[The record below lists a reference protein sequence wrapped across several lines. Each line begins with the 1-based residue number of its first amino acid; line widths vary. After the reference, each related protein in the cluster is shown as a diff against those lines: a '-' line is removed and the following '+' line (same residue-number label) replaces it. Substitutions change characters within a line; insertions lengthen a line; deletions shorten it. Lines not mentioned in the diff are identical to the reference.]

1 MARILALTPDL
12 FFSTRISS
20 TLKAAD
26 HAVRI
31 VDSDDSEVI
40 DEALFA
46 LNPGLVILDIGA
58 AGVWNWQSILT
69 YLHETSPLIPVL
81 CYGSHM
87 DVEATQSAKSLGAV
101 RVVAK
106 SEFVGNMGNLV
117 ERYKREESGEWR
129 VERGGLPRK

>member
-20 TLKAAD
+20 TLKYAD

-46 LNPGLVILDIGA
+46 LNPALVILDIGA
-58 AGVWNWQSILT
+58 AGAWDWQKILT
-69 YLHETSPLIPVL
+69 YLREASPDTPVL

-87 DVEATQSAKSLGAV
+87 DVDATQSANALGAV
-101 RVVAK
+101 RVVAR
-106 SEFVGNMGNLV
+106 SEFVNNMGNLV
-117 ERYKREESGEWR
+117 ERYKREE
-129 VERGGLPRK
+129 

>member
-20 TLKAAD
+20 ALKLAD

-31 VDSDDSEVI
+31 VDSDDSELI

-46 LNPGLVILDIGA
+46 LNPALVILDIGA

-69 YLHETSPLIPVL
+69 QLREASPDTPVL

-87 DVEATQSAKSLGAV
+87 DVEATQTAKELGAV
-101 RVVAK
+101 RVVAR
-106 SEFVGNMGNLV
+106 SEFVNNMGNLV
-117 ERYKREESGEWR
+117 ERYKREESGE
-129 VERGGLPRK
+129 